1 MATNLLLKFLADNAA
16 TIRRMIAPDGLQVFS
31 AFDVMT
37 EYCGYKDTGG
47 TARTE
52 FKRVVSE
59 HGEFRDE
66 VLTLCKYLRFPG
78 QRGPST
84 PCMTIQGLQRLL
96 IILGGKVAAKYR
108 PLLASA
114 YSCAM
119 NEGQSLIEVVN
130 ANPASHMPLQQ
141 AQAVGLAQE
150 PVSPCG
156 VKRRERVEVE
166 ELDLELEER
175 RVHLEETKLRLEET
189 RLKITKAKC
198 EHALSAFE
206 MIETLKSKS
215 AVDKRTQLQ
224 FEEHIKNLVLN
235 PQAPPA
241 AGPAADHQ
249 SPSKKTI
256 ALNVSAVV
264 ADLGYHHCMDVDLMK
279 IGRAMAA
286 KYRETY
292 KNAPPKHMQSVKGKM
307 ISVNSYTEHDR
318 PLMEQVIRKHMA
330 SMASAETESD
340 NE

>member
-1 MATNLLLKFLADNAA
+1 
-16 TIRRMIAPDGLQVFS
+16 
-31 AFDVMT
+31 
-37 EYCGYKDTGG
+37 
-47 TARTE
+47 
-52 FKRVVSE
+52 
-59 HGEFRDE
+59 
-66 VLTLCKYLRFPG
+66 
-78 QRGPST
+78 
-84 PCMTIQGLQRLL
+84 
-96 IILGGKVAAKYR
+96 VAAKYR
-108 PLLASA
+108 PLFASA

-156 VKRRERVEVE
+156 VKRRERVEEE
-166 ELDLELEER
+166 ELDMELEER
-175 RVHLEETKLRLEET
+175 RIRIDESRLRLA
-189 RLKITKAKC
+189 KAKC
-198 EHALSAFE
+198 EQVLFAVE
-206 MIETLKSKS
+206 TIESIKSKS
-215 AVDKRTQLQ
+215 MVDERTRMQ
-224 FEEHIKNLVLN
+224 FEDHIKNLVLN
-235 PQAPPA
+235 PQDPPA

-264 ADLGYHHCMDVDLMK
+264 ADLGYHHCLDVDLMK